1 MMGCTLAS
9 PCPRKADRRFQ
20 MESHWQLFCLRILA
34 MVNVK
39 ITCDLPLEAG
49 TGGVPCIFM
58 LNWQAE

>member
-1 MMGCTLAS
+1 
-9 PCPRKADRRFQ
+9 